1 MVLIFNVVGALYE
14 EFIEKVLQEIA
25 NYSSNEASDV
35 NLAENLNGNAI
46 LDEDFPVVCPDDCK
60 TFTEFDKLENLIDTS
75 DEFLMKAF
83 ESFFVRTE
91 KPKSKEKESLY
102 NR

>member
-1 MVLIFNVVGALYE
+1 MHSVLIFITVGTLYG

-25 NYSSNEASDV
+25 NYSGNEETCTSVAESVIANSDYP
-35 NLAENLNGNAI
+35 I
-46 LDEDFPVVCPDDCK
+46 VCPDDCK

-83 ESFFVRTE
+83 ESYFKPTP
-91 KPKSKEKESLY
+91 KPKIKEKQSLY
-102 NR
+102 KR